1 VRCSPRSAFTLIELL
16 VVIAIIGVLIAL
28 LLPAVQ
34 KVRESAARAQCANN
48 LHQIGVATHSLHDH
62 IGRLPPLCSPWFT
75 TALTVPG
82 PYQNAVGFT
91 VFDWLLPYIE
101 QDNLYRAA
109 GQPGDVSNMANG
121 RTIYAT
127 PVKTYLCPSDPS
139 PSTGSRLGATTN
151 GDANQWAIGNYCA
164 NYFIF
169 GNPLAGDPTSRE
181 QGASR
186 IPAVMPDGLS
196 NTIVYTERYGTCG
209 SSGVPDAV
217 STFGNLWSDSCSV
230 WRPVFCMNN
239 SQQSPGGGYP
249 PCLMFQV
256 TPNWINSC
264 DSTRAQS
271 PHTGGINVCLGDGSV
286 RFISG
291 SIDPTVWAL
300 ACDPRDGQPMPAGW

>member
-1 VRCSPRSAFTLIELL
+1 VRSSSRSAFTLIELL
-16 VVIAIIGVLIAL
+16 VVIAIIAVLIGL

-34 KVRESAARAQCANN
+34 RIRESAARAQCANN
-48 LHQIGVATHSLHDH
+48 LHQIGLATHNLNDS
-62 IGRLPPLCSPWFT
+62 IGRLPPLCAPWFT
-75 TALTVPG
+75 TPLTVSG

-109 GQPGDVSNMANG
+109 GQPGDVSSMANG

-127 PVKTYLCPSDPS
+127 SVKTYLCPSDPT
-139 PSTGSRLGATTN
+139 PSGGTLLGATTN
-151 GDANQWAIGNYCA
+151 GEANQWAVGNYCA

-169 GNPLAGDPTSRE
+169 GNPSGATPTDRE

-186 IPAVMPDGLS
+186 LQSVMPDGMT

-209 SSGVPDAV
+209 TSGQPNST

-230 WRPVFCMNN
+230 WRPVFCINN
-239 SQQSPGGGYP
+239 SQQSPLGGYP

-256 TPNWINSC
+256 QPDWINSC
-264 DSTRAQS
+264 DSSRAQS
-271 PHTGGINVCLGDGSV
+271 PHSGGITVCLGDGSV
-286 RFISG
+286 RFVSA
-291 SIDPTVWAL
+291 SIDPSVWAL